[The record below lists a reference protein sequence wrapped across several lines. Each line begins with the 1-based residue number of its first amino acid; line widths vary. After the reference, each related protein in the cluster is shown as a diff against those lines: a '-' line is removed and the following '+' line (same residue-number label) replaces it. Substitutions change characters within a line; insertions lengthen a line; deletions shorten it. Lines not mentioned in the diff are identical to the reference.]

1 MRVVNHF
8 TLIVLSSISFISSF
22 FLSMPARSAENKK
35 YHEFIVYT
43 FRRPPF
49 SLSGTIDSD
58 GNYYYFTNARPV
70 ECDLRPGNGCFMR
83 TSHTATIIS
92 PGIIQVGNAY
102 ACAES
107 IITKERE
114 KTEHLPQFSW
124 GYYGTCTQQGWVSQ
138 ENP

>member
-1 MRVVNHF
+1 MRVFNHF
-8 TLIVLSSISFISSF
+8 TLIVISSISFISS
-22 FLSMPARSAENKK
+22 LLVSMPARSAENIKD
-35 YHEFIVYT
+35 HEFIVYT

-58 GNYYYFTNARPV
+58 GNYYSFTNARPV
-70 ECDLRPGNGCFMR
+70 ECDLRVGNACLLK
-83 TSHTATIIS
+83 TSQTATIIS

-107 IITKERE
+107 LITKVKE

-124 GYYGTCTQQGWVSQ
+124 GYGTCTQQGWVPKK
-138 ENP
+138 NP

>member
-1 MRVVNHF
+1 MEDIKHMNLKIVSTIF
-8 TLIVLSSISFISSF
+8 FIVLNLISLPSV
-22 FLSMPARSAENKK
+22 LSESKRD
-35 YHEFIVYT
+35 HEFIVYT

-58 GNYYYFTNARPV
+58 GNYYSFTNARPV
-70 ECDLRPGNGCFMR
+70 ECDLRLGNACLLK
-83 TSHTATIIS
+83 TSQTATIIS

-107 IITKERE
+107 LITKERE
-114 KTEHLPQFSW
+114 KNKHLPKFSW
-124 GYYGTCTQQGWVSQ
+124 GYGTCTQQGWVSQ

>member
-1 MRVVNHF
+1 MRVFNHF
-8 TLIVLSSISFISSF
+8 TLIVISSISFISS
-22 FLSMPARSAENKK
+22 LLVSMPARSAENIKD
-35 YHEFIVYT
+35 HEFIVYT

-58 GNYYYFTNARPV
+58 GNYYSFTNARPV
-70 ECDLRPGNGCFMR
+70 ECDLRVGNACFMR
-83 TSHTATIIS
+83 TGHTATIIS

-107 IITKERE
+107 LITKERK
-114 KTEHLPQFSW
+114 KTEKLPQFSW
-124 GYYGTCTQQGWVSQ
+124 GYGNCTQQGWVSQ